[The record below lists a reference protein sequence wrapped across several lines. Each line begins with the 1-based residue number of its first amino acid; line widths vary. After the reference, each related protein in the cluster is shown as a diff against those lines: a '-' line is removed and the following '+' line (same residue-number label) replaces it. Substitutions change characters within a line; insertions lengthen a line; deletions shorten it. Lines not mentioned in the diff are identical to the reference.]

1 MNAAL
6 QTVATRTAEA
16 RGHCQHYWLIEMANG
31 AKSKAVCRRC
41 QSVRRFHN
49 SIDDLASR
57 DTLHSTQRPMRQF
70 ATRQKT
76 ATSL

>member
-57 DTLHSTQRPMRQF
+57 AMRQF